1 MTDASTWD
9 PFSLSYATHSPI
21 MFFLGGLVNEV
32 TLVLETTSQLAG
44 KQDHEDRLSH
54 VYLSPDQ

>member
-1 MTDASTWD
+1 
-9 PFSLSYATHSPI
+9 

-32 TLVLETTSQLAG
+32 LLVLETTSQLAG

-54 VYLSPDQ
+54 VHFSLEQ